1 MSSTTDLKD
10 FAAGIAELPE
20 PHAGARD
27 KSGTQTSQAY
37 LIEVEDAAPEAH
49 VLEQLYAAL
58 RSLGITA
65 RVSPLARDKRV
76 TLVTPMPA
84 LVLDADD
91 DDDLGAE
98 PFGLDDAR
106 VDAPPPG
113 RRGILADLDEG
124 DDGEEV
130 RLPPAVTTPAMAQQR
145 GEALIAS
152 LVREGSL
159 IDGETL
165 ASAWGITRQA
175 LDKARERGE
184 IFSVR
189 MGRQHVYPVAAL
201 SFLRRDFESINRSFH
216 PDIAAGTKLIF
227 FNRKHGSLGGRTVAE
242 SADRLT
248 DILRLAAGWERI

>member
-1 MSSTTDLKD
+1 MSSTTDLKA

-20 PHAGARD
+20 SHGGAKD
-27 KSGTQTSQAY
+27 EFGADTAQAY

-91 DDDLGAE
+91 DDDLGPE
-98 PFGLDDAR
+98 PFGLDEAR
-106 VDAPPPG
+106 VDAPAPA
-113 RRGILADLDEG
+113 RRAALAELDEG
-124 DDGEEV
+124 DEGDEV
-130 RLPPAVTTPAMAQQR
+130 HLPPAVSSRAVAAQR

-152 LVREGSL
+152 LVRQGSL

-189 MGRQHVYPVAAL
+189 MGRQHFYPVAAL

-227 FNRKHGSLGGRTVAE
+227 FNRQHGSLGGKTVAE

>member
-1 MSSTTDLKD
+1 MSSTTDLKV

-20 PHAGARD
+20 RETDDEFSAA
-27 KSGTQTSQAY
+27 TSQAY
-37 LIEVEDAAPEAH
+37 LIEVEDPVPQSD
-49 VLEQLYAAL
+49 VLEQLYEAL
-58 RSLGITA
+58 RTLGITA
-65 RVSPLARDKRV
+65 RVSPVARDGRV

-91 DDDLGAE
+91 DDLEAE
-98 PFGLDDAR
+98 SFALDAR
-106 VDAPPPG
+106 TMEEQPG
-113 RRGILADLDEG
+113 Q
-124 DDGEEV
+124 
-130 RLPPAVTTPAMAQQR
+130 AVTSVGAALQR

-152 LVREGSL
+152 MVRQGSL
-159 IDGETL
+159 INGETL

-184 IFSVR
+184 LFSVR
-189 MGRQHVYPVAAL
+189 MGRQHYYPVAAL

-227 FNRKHGSLGGRTVAE
+227 FNRKHGSLGGKTVAE

>member
-1 MSSTTDLKD
+1 MSSTTDLKA
-10 FAAGIAELPE
+10 FAAGIAELPQ
-20 PHAGARD
+20 PHGGA
-27 KSGTQTSQAY
+27 KETLGTETSQAY
-37 LIEVEDAAPEAH
+37 LIEVEDTAPEAH

-76 TLVTPMPA
+76 TLVTPVPA

-91 DDDLGAE
+91 EDDLAPE
-98 PFGLDDAR
+98 PIGLDDAR
-106 VDAPPPG
+106 VDAPAI
-113 RRGILADLDEG
+113 RRAPALDDS
-124 DDGEEV
+124 DDGDELH
-130 RLPPAVTTPAMAQQR
+130 LPPPMSSRAVAQQR

-189 MGRQHVYPVAAL
+189 MGRQHFYPVAAL

>member
-1 MSSTTDLKD
+1 MSSTTDLKA

-20 PHAGARD
+20 PHGGAKD
-27 KSGTQTSQAY
+27 EFGAETSQAY

-91 DDDLGAE
+91 DDDLASE

-106 VDAPPPG
+106 VDAPAA
-113 RRGILADLDEG
+113 RRAPMPELD
-124 DDGEEV
+124 DDGDNEEV
-130 RLPPAVTTPAMAQQR
+130 RLPPAVSSRAVAQQR

-152 LVREGSL
+152 LVRQGSL

-189 MGRQHVYPVAAL
+189 MGRQHFYPVAAL

-227 FNRKHGSLGGRTVAE
+227 FNRQHGSLGGRTVAE

>member
-1 MSSTTDLKD
+1 MSSTTDLKV

-20 PHAGARD
+20 READEEFGA
-27 KSGTQTSQAY
+27 TSQAY
-37 LIEVEDAAPEAH
+37 LIEVEDAVPQSD
-49 VLEQLYAAL
+49 VLEQLYEAL
-58 RSLGITA
+58 RAHGITA
-65 RVSPLARDKRV
+65 RVSPVARDGRV

-91 DDDLGAE
+91 DDDLEAE
-98 PFGLDDAR
+98 RFELDAGTMDE
-106 VDAPPPG
+106 PPPLTSAG
-113 RRGILADLDEG
+113 AAR
-124 DDGEEV
+124 
-130 RLPPAVTTPAMAQQR
+130 QR

-152 LVREGSL
+152 MVRQGSL
-159 IDGETL
+159 INGETL
-165 ASAWGITRQA
+165 SSAWGITRQA

-184 IFSVR
+184 LFSVR
-189 MGRQHVYPVAAL
+189 MGRQHYYPVAAL

-227 FNRKHGSLGGRTVAE
+227 FNRKHGSLGGKTVAE

>member
-1 MSSTTDLKD
+1 MSSTTDLKV

-20 PHAGARD
+20 RDADDEFGAA
-27 KSGTQTSQAY
+27 TSQAY
-37 LIEVEDAAPEAH
+37 LIEVEDAVPQSD
-49 VLEQLYAAL
+49 VLEQLYEAL
-58 RSLGITA
+58 RTLGITA
-65 RVSPLARDKRV
+65 RVSPVARDGRV

-91 DDDLGAE
+91 DDLEAE
-98 PFGLDDAR
+98 RFELDAR
-106 VDAPPPG
+106 TV
-113 RRGILADLDEG
+113 
-124 DDGEEV
+124 EEQ
-130 RLPPAVTTPAMAQQR
+130 PSTSVTGTGAALQR

-152 LVREGSL
+152 MVRQGSL
-159 IDGETL
+159 INGETL

-184 IFSVR
+184 LFSVR
-189 MGRQHVYPVAAL
+189 MGRQHYYPVAAL

-227 FNRKHGSLGGRTVAE
+227 FNRKHGSLGGKTVAE

>member
-1 MSSTTDLKD
+1 MSSTTDLKV

-20 PHAGARD
+20 RDTDDEFGAA
-27 KSGTQTSQAY
+27 TSQAY
-37 LIEVEDAAPEAH
+37 LIEVEDAVPQSE
-49 VLEQLYAAL
+49 VLEQLYEAL
-58 RSLGITA
+58 RTLGITA
-65 RVSPLARDKRV
+65 RVSPVARDGRV

-84 LVLDADD
+84 LVLDD
-91 DDDLGAE
+91 DDDLEAE
-98 PFGLDDAR
+98 RFALDAR
-106 VDAPPPG
+106 TM
-113 RRGILADLDEG
+113 
-124 DDGEEV
+124 EEQ
-130 RLPPAVTTPAMAQQR
+130 PEKSVTGAGAALQR

-152 LVREGSL
+152 MVRQGSL
-159 IDGETL
+159 INGETL

-184 IFSVR
+184 LFSVR
-189 MGRQHVYPVAAL
+189 MGRQHYYPVAAL

-227 FNRKHGSLGGRTVAE
+227 FNRKHGSLGGKTVAE

>member
-1 MSSTTDLKD
+1 MSSTTDLKV

-20 PHAGARD
+20 RDADDEFGAA
-27 KSGTQTSQAY
+27 TSQAY
-37 LIEVEDAAPEAH
+37 LIEVEDAVPQSE
-49 VLEQLYAAL
+49 VLEQLYEAL
-58 RSLGITA
+58 RTLGITA
-65 RVSPLARDKRV
+65 RVSPVARDGRV

-84 LVLDADD
+84 LVLDD
-91 DDDLGAE
+91 DDDLEAE
-98 PFGLDDAR
+98 RIELDAR
-106 VDAPPPG
+106 TM
-113 RRGILADLDEG
+113 
-124 DDGEEV
+124 EE
-130 RLPPAVTTPAMAQQR
+130 RPAQSVTGAGAALQR

-152 LVREGSL
+152 MVRQGSL
-159 IDGETL
+159 INGETL

-184 IFSVR
+184 LFSVR
-189 MGRQHVYPVAAL
+189 MGRQHYYPVAAL

-227 FNRKHGSLGGRTVAE
+227 FNRKHGSLGGKTVAE